1 MIEAVIVFPIVL
13 FTVFLLIYLGL
24 FKLQEMAIL
33 HQVQRAARQ
42 GSFMAA
48 SPGYETL
55 GDFQSKQIDFTASP
69 EDVDAYYQAYH
80 DSIPVLY
87 REIFG
92 SGAWL
97 GRGDLDDLMENMEK
111 DTMILAGIS
120 FTDQSLEVRRSLLS
134 TRVEAQV
141 RFGLPTP
148 GALRYFG
155 YDGQMEFLSGSVS
168 TAISPSGFVRNVDL
182 ACDAIAVPLEKLGV
196 NDDLDKIMEG
206 IRKYLF

>member
-13 FTVFLLIYLGL
+13 FTVFLLLYLGL

-42 GSFMAA
+42 GSFLAA
-48 SPGYETL
+48 SPGYGTL
-55 GDFQSKQIDFTASP
+55 GDFQSKQIDFTSSP
-69 EDVDAYYQAYH
+69 EDVNAYYRAYH
-80 DSIPVLY
+80 DNILVLY

-92 SGAWL
+92 SGSWL
-97 GRGDLDDLMENMEK
+97 GQGDLDGLMEKMSD

-120 FTDQSLEVRRSLLS
+120 LTDQSLEVKRSLLS

-141 RFGLPTP
+141 RFGLPVP
-148 GALRYFG
+148 GVLKYFG
-155 YDGQMEFLSGSVS
+155 YDGRMEFRSGAVAA
-168 TAISPSGFVRNVDL
+168 AISPSGFVRNVDL
-182 ACDAIAVPLEKLGV
+182 ACDAIAVPLEKLGID
-196 NDDLDKIMEG
+196 DDLDKIMEG